1 MEVKKIVWLVLIVL
15 SCSLAVRAQSVNEA
29 QVKADISQAAAALQS
44 LQCDFVQTKHVSL
57 LNDQL
62 VSRGVMYYQQ
72 GNKLHWEYTSP
83 YAYTFVLNGSQV
95 VLRNRQR
102 SDVIDVKQNK
112 LFREIV
118 KIMMNSVVGK
128 CLTDDKDFSV
138 SIRVT
143 PSEYQAEMVPLR
155 KDLKPLFQTIV
166 LHFDRRKKLVTQV
179 ELIEKKG
186 DKTLIQL
193 SNMKTNVP
201 IAESLFAI
209 R

>member
-1 MEVKKIVWLVLIVL
+1 MKLKKIVWLVLIVL
-15 SCSLAVRAQSVNEA
+15 SCSFAARAQLVNEA
-29 QVKADISQAAAALQS
+29 QVKTDISQAAAALQS
-44 LQCDFVQTKHVSL
+44 LQCDFVQTKYVSL
-57 LNDQL
+57 FNDQL

-72 GNKLHWEYTSP
+72 GNKLHWEYTFP

-128 CLTDDKDFSV
+128 CLSDDKDFNV
-138 SIRVT
+138 LIRVT

-155 KDLKPLFQTIV
+155 KDLKQLFQTIV